1 MKRILWLLTGGTFSC
16 VPSDSG
22 LAPASSDTQAR
33 EILLCMPYLTEKYD
47 IVPKVLMNI
56 DSTDMTP
63 ERLRTIAETADGS
76 VGSYDGIVI
85 THGTDSMAYTAAALS
100 VMLSSVPVP
109 IVLTGSQ
116 RPFFAENSDARRNFA
131 DAIAVATDSRF
142 RCVSVIFNG
151 RIFLGSDCTKTDSV
165 CLDAFSAKAKQLG
178 AVDNEVPRLISPEIL
193 PCGKYTFDAS
203 LCKYGDKI
211 AVLPV
216 HPYLDASII
225 PLLISSGI
233 RGFVIICYGAGGIP
247 CKIIEEL
254 GKAVYKG
261 VVAIAVSQCLH
272 GGVDMGIYAVG
283 TKAQKA
289 GIISG
294 GNMTVEYAAAVL
306 ADMLAHKRAEVEN
319 STDNGLHNA

>member
-1 MKRILWLLTGGTFSC
+1 MKKILWLLTGGTFSC
-16 VPSDSG
+16 VPSESG
-22 LAPASSDTQAR
+22 LAPASSDTQAK
-33 EILLCMPYLTEKYD
+33 EILLSMPSLTEKYD

-63 ERLRTIAETADGS
+63 ERLRTIAEAADGS
-76 VGSYDGIVI
+76 VGSFDGIVL

-109 IVLTGSQ
+109 VVLTGSQ
-116 RPFFAENSDARRNFA
+116 RPFFAEKSDAPKNFG
-131 DAIAVATDSRF
+131 DAFAVAADSRF
-142 RCVSVIFNG
+142 CCVSVVFDG
-151 RIFLGSDCTKTDSV
+151 KIFLGSDCTKTDSV
-165 CLDAFSAKAKQLG
+165 SNDAFSAAEKQLG
-178 AVDNEVPRLISPEIL
+178 TVNEGVPSLLSPDIL
-193 PCGKYTFDAS
+193 PCGQYTFDAS
-203 LCKYGDKI
+203 MCGYGDKI

-216 HPYLDASII
+216 HPYLDASVI

-247 CKIIEEL
+247 CKITEEL
-254 GKAVYKG
+254 GKAADKG

-283 TKAQKA
+283 TKAQKV

-306 ADMLAHKRAEVEN
+306 ADMLAHGKTE
-319 STDNGLHNA
+319 LMK

>member
-1 MKRILWLLTGGTFSC
+1 MKKILWLLTGGTFSC

-22 LAPASSDTQAR
+22 LAPASSDTQAK
-33 EILLCMPYLTEKYD
+33 EILLSMPSLTEKYD

-63 ERLRTIAETADGS
+63 ERLRTIAEAVDGS
-76 VGSYDGIVI
+76 VGSFDGIVL

-131 DAIAVATDSRF
+131 DAFAVAADIRF
-142 RCVSVIFNG
+142 CCVSVVFDG
-151 RIFLGSDCTKTDSV
+151 KIFLGSDCTKTDSV
-165 CLDAFSAKAKQLG
+165 SNDAFSAAEKQLG
-178 AVDNEVPRLISPEIL
+178 TVNDGVPSLLSPDIL
-193 PCGKYTFDAS
+193 PCGQYTFDAS
-203 LCKYGDKI
+203 MCGYGDKI

-216 HPYLDASII
+216 HPYLDASVI

-247 CKIIEEL
+247 CEITEEL
-254 GKAVYKG
+254 GKVADKG
-261 VVAIAVSQCLH
+261 VVTIAVSQCLH

-306 ADMLAHKRAEVEN
+306 ADMLAHGKTE
-319 STDNGLHNA
+319 LMK

>member
-1 MKRILWLLTGGTFSC
+1 MKKILWLLTGGTFSC

-22 LAPASSDTQAR
+22 LAPASSDTQAK
-33 EILLCMPYLTEKYD
+33 EILLSMPSLTEKYD

-63 ERLRTIAETADGS
+63 ERLRTIAEAVDGS
-76 VGSYDGIVI
+76 VGSFDGIVL

-109 IVLTGSQ
+109 VVLTGSQ

-131 DAIAVATDSRF
+131 DAFAVAADSRF
-142 RCVSVIFNG
+142 CCVSVVFCG
-151 RIFLGSDCTKTDSV
+151 KVFLGSDCTKTDSV
-165 CLDAFSAKAKQLG
+165 SNDAFSAAEKQLG
-178 AVDNEVPRLISPEIL
+178 TVNDGVPSLLSPEIL
-193 PCGKYTFDAS
+193 PCGKYNFDAS
-203 LCKYGDKI
+203 LCGYGDKI

-216 HPYLDASII
+216 HPYFDASVI

-247 CKIIEEL
+247 CEITEEL
-254 GKAVYKG
+254 GKAADKG
-261 VVAIAVSQCLH
+261 VVTIAVSQCLH

-294 GNMTVEYAAAVL
+294 GNMTVEYAVAVL
-306 ADMLAHKRAEVEN
+306 ADMLAHGKTE
-319 STDNGLHNA
+319 LMK

>member
-1 MKRILWLLTGGTFSC
+1 MKKILWLLTGGTFSC

-22 LAPASSDTQAR
+22 LAPASSDTQAK
-33 EILLCMPYLTEKYD
+33 EILLSMPSLTEKYD

-63 ERLRTIAETADGS
+63 ERLRAIAEAADGS
-76 VGSYDGIVI
+76 VGSFDGIVI

-116 RPFFAENSDARRNFA
+116 RPFFAENSDAPKNFG
-131 DAIAVATDSRF
+131 DAFAVAADSRF
-142 RCVSVIFNG
+142 RCVSVVFDG
-151 RIFLGSDCTKTDSV
+151 KIFLGSDCTKTDSV
-165 CLDAFSAKAKQLG
+165 SNDAFSAAEKQLG
-178 AVDNEVPRLISPEIL
+178 TVNDGVPSLLSPDIL
-193 PCGKYTFDAS
+193 PCGQYTFDAS
-203 LCKYGDKI
+203 MCGYGDKI

-216 HPYLDASII
+216 HPFFDASVI
-225 PLLISSGI
+225 PLLVSSGI

-247 CKIIEEL
+247 CKITEEL
-254 GKAVYKG
+254 DKAADKG

-306 ADMLAHKRAEVEN
+306 ADMLAHGRTELMK
-319 STDNGLHNA
+319 

>member
-1 MKRILWLLTGGTFSC
+1 MKKILWLLTGGTFSC

-22 LAPASSDTQAR
+22 LAPASSDTQAK
-33 EILLCMPYLTEKYD
+33 EILLSMPSLTEKFE

-63 ERLRTIAETADGS
+63 ERLRTIAEVADGS
-76 VGSYDGIVI
+76 VGSFDGIVL

-131 DAIAVATDSRF
+131 DAFAVAADSRF
-142 RCVSVIFNG
+142 CCVSVVFDG
-151 RIFLGSDCTKTDSV
+151 KIFLGSDCTKTDSISD
-165 CLDAFSAKAKQLG
+165 DAFSAAEKQLG
-178 AVDNEVPRLISPEIL
+178 TVNDGVPCLLSPEIL
-193 PCGKYTFDAS
+193 PCGHYTFDAS
-203 LCKYGDKI
+203 LCGYGDKI

-216 HPYLDASII
+216 HPYFDASVI
-225 PLLISSGI
+225 PLLVSSGI

-247 CKIIEEL
+247 CEITEEL
-254 GKAVYKG
+254 GKAADKG

-294 GNMTVEYAAAVL
+294 GNMTVEYAVAVL
-306 ADMLAHKRAEVEN
+306 ADMLAHGRTELMK
-319 STDNGLHNA
+319 

>member
-1 MKRILWLLTGGTFSC
+1 MKKILWLLTGGTFSC

-22 LAPASSDTQAR
+22 LAPASSDTQAK
-33 EILLCMPYLTEKYD
+33 EILLSMPSLTEKYD

-63 ERLRTIAETADGS
+63 ERLRTIAEAVDGS
-76 VGSYDGIVI
+76 VGSFDGIVL

-131 DAIAVATDSRF
+131 DAFAVAADSRF
-142 RCVSVIFNG
+142 CCVSVVFDG
-151 RIFLGSDCTKTDSV
+151 KIFLGSDCTKTDSV
-165 CLDAFSAKAKQLG
+165 SNDAFSAAEKQLG
-178 AVDNEVPRLISPEIL
+178 TVNDGVPSLLSPDIL
-193 PCGKYTFDAS
+193 PCGQYTFDAS
-203 LCKYGDKI
+203 MCGYGDKI

-216 HPYLDASII
+216 HPYLDASVI

-247 CKIIEEL
+247 CEITEEL
-254 GKAVYKG
+254 GKVADKG
-261 VVAIAVSQCLH
+261 VVTIAVSQCLH

-306 ADMLAHKRAEVEN
+306 ADMLAHGKTE
-319 STDNGLHNA
+319 LMK

>member
-1 MKRILWLLTGGTFSC
+1 MKKILWLLTGGTFSC

-22 LAPASSDTQAR
+22 LAPASSDTQAK
-33 EILLCMPYLTEKYD
+33 EILLSMPSLTEKYD

-63 ERLRTIAETADGS
+63 ERLRTIAEAVDGS
-76 VGSYDGIVI
+76 VGSFDGIVL

-109 IVLTGSQ
+109 VVLTGSQ
-116 RPFFAENSDARRNFA
+116 RPFFAENSDARRNFG
-131 DAIAVATDSRF
+131 DAFAVAADSRF
-142 RCVSVIFNG
+142 CCVSVVFDG
-151 RIFLGSDCTKTDSV
+151 KSFLGSDCTKTDSISD
-165 CLDAFSAKAKQLG
+165 DAFSAAEKQLG
-178 AVDNEVPRLISPEIL
+178 TVNDGVPYLLSPEIL
-193 PCGKYTFDAS
+193 PCGHYTFDAS
-203 LCKYGDKI
+203 LCGYGDKI
-211 AVLPV
+211 AVLV
-216 HPYLDASII
+216 
-225 PLLISSGI
+225 SSGI

-247 CKIIEEL
+247 CEITEEL
-254 GKAVYKG
+254 GKSADKG

-294 GNMTVEYAAAVL
+294 GNITVEYAAAVL
-306 ADMLAHKRAEVEN
+306 ADMLAHGKTE
-319 STDNGLHNA
+319 LMK

>member
-1 MKRILWLLTGGTFSC
+1 MKKILWLLTGGTFSC
-16 VPSDSG
+16 VPSESG
-22 LAPASSDTQAR
+22 LAPASSDTQAK
-33 EILLCMPYLTEKYD
+33 EILLSMPSLTEKYD

-63 ERLRTIAETADGS
+63 ERLRTIAEAVDGS
-76 VGSYDGIVI
+76 VGSFDGIVL

-131 DAIAVATDSRF
+131 DAFAVAADSRF
-142 RCVSVIFNG
+142 CCVSVVFDG

-165 CLDAFSAKAKQLG
+165 SNDAFLAAEKQLG
-178 AVDNEVPRLISPEIL
+178 TVNDGVPYLLSPEIL
-193 PCGKYTFDAS
+193 PCGHYTFDAS
-203 LCKYGDKI
+203 LCGYGDKI

-216 HPYLDASII
+216 HPYFDASVI
-225 PLLISSGI
+225 PLLVSSGI

-247 CKIIEEL
+247 CEITEEL
-254 GKAVYKG
+254 GKAADKG

-306 ADMLAHKRAEVEN
+306 ADMLAHGKTE
-319 STDNGLHNA
+319 LMK